1 MPANFLAP
9 YFLYAAQTHATYSK
23 VIDFEKSVN
32 IDWLKSS
39 QDFYKNLKFMTF
51 KIKQKALKNY
61 TDYHRKQI
69 ENSVKLETIKQAEN
83 LDNLD
88 QVTSKQILKNRQP
101 KRVGDVFGSNWPYDD
116 FSLIEAVKMDIKFKV
131 QT

>member
-1 MPANFLAP
+1 MPAIRAKAGASVTVPTSLHDCYLPANFLAP

-61 TDYHRKQI
+61 TDYHRNQ
-69 ENSVKLETIKQAEN
+69 L
-83 LDNLD
+83 
-88 QVTSKQILKNRQP
+88 
-101 KRVGDVFGSNWPYDD
+101 W
-116 FSLIEAVKMDIKFKV
+116 
-131 QT
+131 